1 MDRRATLA
9 ALFGAKRSRANTIVQ
24 KRTTA
29 LTPSLGL
36 TSGLEPYAGPW
47 GYDEAAHLLRRSMFG
62 PSRAQIEQAVSQGLY
77 PTLALLFADTPA
89 PAPPV
94 NPNNAT
100 DPNVPIGETWI
111 DAPYSTT
118 VNLTPYRA
126 QSLRAWTMELLR
138 TEGVSLREKMT
149 LFWHNHFAVSNVL
162 DPKFLYRHSILL
174 RSFAWGN
181 FRELIKQITIDPTM
195 LRFLNGNQNTS
206 SAPNENYARELLEL
220 FTIGKGPLAGP
231 GDYTNYTEQDV
242 VQMARVLTG
251 WRDRGYNTT
260 NPDQDVTSVFFV
272 GQHDN
277 GVKQLS
283 ERFNNVQISNMG
295 NLEYAH
301 LIDLIF
307 EQDEVARFIS
317 RKLYRWL
324 VYYIIDDNAEANV
337 IQPMAQLLIE
347 NDYEIKPVLEA
358 LLGSAH
364 FYDILN
370 VGPMIKNPIDF
381 SISALKQLEVAFP
394 PVLAQRYT
402 LHFRIFQ
409 AIIPMEMEYYNPPSV
424 AGWKA
429 YYQEPQFYRVW
440 INATT
445 LQSRMGYTN
454 LLAGDGVGQGQ
465 LRARIDPLHAI
476 TLLPDPFDPNAVID
490 GFAKLLFPQPIT
502 DSQKTALKEV
512 LLPGLP
518 DYEWTVEYAAYEANP
533 SDQNLADAVAVK
545 LRNLLQVMLSMPEFY
560 LS

>member
-9 ALFGAKRSRANTIVQ
+9 ALFGAKRRGARSNAIQRL
-24 KRTTA
+24 TA
-29 LTPSLGL
+29 ATPSLGL

-62 PSRAQIEQAVSQGLY
+62 PNRSQIEQAVSQGLY
-77 PTLALLFADTPA
+77 ATLAQLFADSPA

-94 NPNNAT
+94 NPANAT

-111 DAPYSTT
+111 DAPYSTE

-138 TEGVSLREKMT
+138 TEGISLREKMT
-149 LFWHNHFAVSNVL
+149 LFWHNHFGVNTIQ

-181 FRELIKQITIDPTM
+181 FRELVKQVTIDPAM
-195 LRFLNGNQNTS
+195 LRFLNGNQNTNA
-206 SAPNENYARELLEL
+206 APNENYARELLEL

-231 GDYTNYTEQDV
+231 GDYTNYTEDDV
-242 VQMARVLTG
+242 IQMARVLTG
-251 WRDRGYNTT
+251 WRDRGFNTV
-260 NPDQDVTSVFFV
+260 NPDIDVTSVFLAN
-272 GQHDN
+272 QHDT
-277 GVKQLS
+277 GIKQLS
-283 ERFNNVQISNMG
+283 PRFDNITISNMG

-301 LIDLIF
+301 LVDIIF
-307 EQDEVARFIS
+307 EKDEVARFIS
-317 RKLYRWL
+317 RKLYRWF
-324 VYYIIDDNAEANV
+324 VYYVIDDNAEANV
-337 IQPMAQLLIE
+337 IQPMAQLLID
-347 NDYEIKPVLEA
+347 NNYEIRPALEA
-358 LLGSAH
+358 LLSSAH

-381 SISALKQLEVAFP
+381 SISALKQLAVAFP
-394 PVLAQRYT
+394 TTLAQRYT

-429 YYQEPQFYRVW
+429 YYQEPQFYRTW

-445 LQSRMGYTN
+445 LQARMGYTN
-454 LLAGDGVGQGQ
+454 LLTGDGVGQGQ
-465 LRARIDPLHAI
+465 LRAKIDPLTAI
-476 TLLPDPFDPNAVID
+476 TLLPDPYEPNAVIE
-490 GFAKLLFPQPIT
+490 GFAQLLFPQPIT
-502 DSQKTALKEV
+502 DSQKAALKEV

-518 DYEWTVEYAAYEANP
+518 DYVWTAEYAAYEANP
-533 SDQNLADAVAVK
+533 DDPTYADAVEVK
-545 LRNLLQVMLSMPEFY
+545 IRSLLQVMLSMPEFY